1 MARRTTA
8 EAVAQ
13 AAIARIVAREPDV
26 HAWEVFAPELAL
38 AQARR
43 VDAALAAGG
52 AASGAGLLA
61 GVPIAVKDILD
72 TADLPTA
79 YGSPIYR
86 GAQPAADA

>member
-1 MARRTTA
+1 MKPLKDPSDGAPTAVELRDAIMARRTTA

-61 GVPIAVKDILD
+61 GV
-72 TADLPTA
+72 
-79 YGSPIYR
+79 
-86 GAQPAADA
+86 